1 MSNSSQAIAVSLK
14 GSTDIVTEFF
24 NFSVNTI
31 LYQRGIYPPES
42 FKKIPKYG
50 LSMMVTIDEG
60 LSAYM
65 ANILRQLDA
74 WLLNGSVQKLV
85 LVVKGVDS
93 GDTLER
99 WVFNCETTKTDN
111 KTDTKST
118 KSEKDIMQEIQAI
131 MRQITAS
138 VTFLP
143 LLNEPCCFDLLVYA
157 DQAAAVPVTWEDSD
171 PCFIANSEE
180 VRLRSF
186 TTQIH
191 KVDLMVSYRI
201 EDDAL

>member
-65 ANILRQLDA
+65 ANILRQLDGES
-74 WLLNGSVQKLV
+74 L
-85 LVVKGVDS
+85 
-93 GDTLER
+93 
-99 WVFNCETTKTDN
+99 
-111 KTDTKST
+111 
-118 KSEKDIMQEIQAI
+118 
-131 MRQITAS
+131 
-138 VTFLP
+138 
-143 LLNEPCCFDLLVYA
+143 
-157 DQAAAVPVTWEDSD
+157 
-171 PCFIANSEE
+171 
-180 VRLRSF
+180 
-186 TTQIH
+186 
-191 KVDLMVSYRI
+191 
-201 EDDAL
+201 